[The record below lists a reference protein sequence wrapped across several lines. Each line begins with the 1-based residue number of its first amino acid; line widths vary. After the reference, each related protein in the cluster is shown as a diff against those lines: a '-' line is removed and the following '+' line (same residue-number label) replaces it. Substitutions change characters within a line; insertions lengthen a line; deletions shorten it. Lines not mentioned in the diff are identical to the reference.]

1 MPVGSYNSTKMMNM
15 KEIIDSL
22 ESSPIF
28 AISLS
33 SKELFHSNFWA
44 WLLRRDRAYLNVFF
58 NLPNADR
65 ISREEQNRDISV
77 YANGKV
83 YVIENKLKSLPQK
96 DQLLRYQENLEA
108 RAEFGSGVIT
118 GIMPPSF
125 ICPEKWKFLSYGE
138 IGKRVREISE
148 VEKDEFLKTL
158 IQKYAE
164 MLCKLCEVMTKAL
177 DHYGNQLIAGGDCY
191 GLTNIK
197 MDDILKKINAEEF
210 IKYLRQSMEK
220 ELRPSI
226 GEYTLLMRT
235 DFYNKSAVIDI
246 RYAKIENIKKRTK
259 TEKRETFVI
268 GVQLQGNQY
277 RRVVQVPDPKTC
289 SDELWEKYKNKNWFW
304 EYAAE
309 SKLIAGKKTS
319 MRNRYDRYK
328 TDWYLF
334 LYQYWNIA
342 DNSFEALSA
351 QIKKDM
357 KHAENIVA
365 DDQEASK

>member
-1 MPVGSYNSTKMMNM
+1 MSI
-15 KEIIDSL
+15 KELIDSL

-44 WLLRRDRAYLNVFF
+44 WLLRRNPAYLSVFF
-58 NLPNADR
+58 DLPNAEK
-65 ISREEQNRDISV
+65 ISREEENRDISV
-77 YANGKV
+77 YADGKV

-96 DQLLRYQENLEA
+96 DQLLRYQEKLEA

-138 IGKRVREISE
+138 IGKRIREISE
-148 VEKDEFLKTL
+148 VEKDEFLKVL

-164 MLCKLCEVMTKAL
+164 MLCKLCEVMTEAL
-177 DHYGNQLIAGGDCY
+177 DCCGNRLITKGDCY
-191 GLTNIK
+191 GLTDIK

-220 ELRPSI
+220 ELRPSV

-246 RYAKIENIKKRTK
+246 RYAKIEEIKKRTK

-289 SDELWEKYKNKNWFW
+289 SDELWGKYKNKNWFW

-309 SKLIAGKKTS
+309 SRFIAGKKTS
-319 MRNRYDRYK
+319 MRNRYDRYV
-328 TDWYLF
+328 TDRYLF
-334 LYQYWNIA
+334 LYQYWNIT
-342 DNSFEALSA
+342 DDSFEALTA
-351 QIKKDM
+351 QIRKDM
-357 KHAENIVA
+357 ACAEKIVA
-365 DDQEASK
+365 DDQDASK